1 MIRRNTWFYLMLFNL
16 LVMAFTVGHCRNNLD
31 STISFAIF
39 SAITIFPV
47 CMFFRTWLR
56 TRRRTR
62 LKDEKI
68 ATSSDLVWKKLKQSK
83 TAIVGL
89 VVILIITYAAILAPF
104 VAPADPLEIDWMA
117 VSAPPSSAHWLGCDD
132 MGRDILSRVIYGARV
147 ALGIGMLAVILNTI
161 IGTTLGIVA
170 GYFGGKVDFLVMR
183 ALEFWS
189 SLPFILFAIA
199 LMAALG
205 TSIVNLTMVVSL
217 TGIMEFARIIRSEAL
232 QLRSLDYISAARVLG
247 LPDLLILLRH
257 VLPNC
262 LAPVIIMAT
271 LRIGDIILTVA
282 GLSFLGLG
290 IMAPTPSLGSMLASG
305 QQFLYENPAMSLA
318 PGTTILLI
326 VLAVNLL
333 GDGLRDAL
341 DSKLND

>member
-1 MIRRNTWFYLMLFNL
+1 MRGAGLTRSFWLYLLTVNLAIMAGAAFRGVATLDAKISLALFAGL
-16 LVMAFTVGHCRNNLD
+16 TLIPAVMAF
-31 STISFAIF
+31 A
-39 SAITIFPV
+39 
-47 CMFFRTWLR
+47 TW
-56 TRRRTR
+56 RRARRPEDGMVTG
-62 LKDEKI
+62 
-68 ATSSDLVWKKLKQSK
+68 SDLVWKKLKKNK
-83 TAIVGL
+83 TALAGLIVLL
-89 VVILIITYAAILAPF
+89 VIGYAAVLAPF
-104 VAPADPLEIDWMA
+104 AAPKDPLEMNWAAI
-117 VSAPPSSAHWLGCDD
+117 SQPPSADHWLGSDN
-132 MGRDILSRVIYGARV
+132 MGRDILSRAVYGSRV
-147 ALGIGMLAVILNTI
+147 ALGIGLLAVTLNTL
-161 IGTTLGIVA
+161 IGASLGIIS
-170 GYFGGKVDFLVMR
+170 GYFGGKVDFFIMR

-199 LMAALG
+199 VMAALG
-205 TSIVNLTMVVSL
+205 AGLGNLIMVVSL

-232 QLRSLDYISAARVLG
+232 QLRSSDYVNAAKVLG
-247 LPDLLILLRH
+247 LPHYLILLRH

-262 LAPVIIMAT
+262 LSPVIVMAT

-290 IMAPTPSLGSMLASG
+290 VMPPTPSLGSMLAKG
-305 QQFLYENPAMSLA
+305 QQFLYENPAMSLV